1 MPYSTQPKVWF
12 WIVALFFIFWNLIGV
27 GLWFSETLANTEAL
41 LEGYTSAQVE
51 LHSSFPSWYSW
62 AYGIAVFAGLF
73 SCIALV
79 LKKRQ
84 AVLLALFSL
93 IAVIIC
99 RVHEITVDAWSMT
112 GGLDHF
118 FIIAVPISSVLL
130 WLFARSVQQKRW
142 LR

>member
-27 GLWFSETLANTEAL
+27 GFWSTEMIASSEAL
-41 LEGYTSAQVE
+41 LEGYTAAQVAFY
-51 LHSSFPSWYSW
+51 SSFPSWYSW
-62 AYGIAVFAGLF
+62 ASGVAVFAGLF
-73 SCIALV
+73 SCIALL

-84 AVLLALFSL
+84 AVLLALLSL
-93 IAVIIC
+93 IAVIVC
-99 RVHEITVDAWSMT
+99 RVYEVTVDAWSMT

-118 FIIAVPISSVLL
+118 FMIAVPICSVLL